1 MGSNR
6 LKAGASSVNIT
17 PETPCFLFGYPFVER
32 ISTGVNDRLL
42 SSALYVTDG
51 KEQVLF
57 ISNDIIYIAKD
68 SASRI
73 REAISRKTG
82 IPGKGIMIAATHTHS
97 GPVTVNCADSAND
110 PVVPLVD
117 EGYLDYME
125 ERSVEAAC
133 QAYLKAEPVEIG
145 LVKGDATGVGTN
157 RHDPGGASD
166 MEVPMMLVRNR
177 DGEFIAGL
185 LVCSMHPTVLHEDS
199 TLFSGDFPHYVRESL
214 QGHLGSQ
221 CTFVYCTGAAG
232 NQSPRHVTR
241 GNTFA
246 EAKRLGEIVAGSL
259 LSKIPGA
266 ATYVPEATLLSA
278 QTSIDLP
285 KRSFPGEAWATRN
298 RDRARE
304 WFETS
309 RKEGRDPRETRT
321 AEVDWFGA
329 EELLFF
335 STLAA
340 SGSIGDYYEKCLPAE
355 IQAIK
360 IGEWTFV
367 AWPGEIFVEYGLALK
382 QRVENS
388 FLITCANGEL
398 QGYIVTRE
406 ADERRS
412 YEAGNSL
419 FHYTAGEIMS
429 RETVELLNEWEV

>member
-1 MGSNR
+1 
-6 LKAGASSVNIT
+6 
-17 PETPCFLFGYPFVER
+17 
-32 ISTGVNDRLL
+32 
-42 SSALYVTDG
+42 
-51 KEQVLF
+51 
-57 ISNDIIYIAKD
+57 
-68 SASRI
+68 
-73 REAISRKTG
+73 
-82 IPGKGIMIAATHTHS
+82 
-97 GPVTVNCADSAND
+97 
-110 PVVPLVD
+110 
-117 EGYLDYME
+117 
-125 ERSVEAAC
+125 
-133 QAYLKAEPVEIG
+133 
-145 LVKGDATGVGTN
+145 
-157 RHDPGGASD
+157 

-185 LVCSMHPTVLHEDS
+185 LVCNMHPTVLHEDS
-199 TLFSGDFPHYVRESL
+199 TLFSSDFPHYIRESL

-221 CTFVYCTGAAG
+221 CTVVYCTGAAG
-232 NQSPRHVTR
+232 NQSPRHVTK

-266 ATYVPEATLLSA
+266 ATYVSEATLLSA

-285 KRSFPGEAWATRN
+285 KRSFPDEAWAMRN
-298 RDRARE
+298 RNRARE
-304 WFETS
+304 RFEIS

-406 ADERRS
+406 ADERQS
-412 YEAGNSL
+412 YEAGNTL
-419 FHYTAGEIMS
+419 FHYTAGEIML